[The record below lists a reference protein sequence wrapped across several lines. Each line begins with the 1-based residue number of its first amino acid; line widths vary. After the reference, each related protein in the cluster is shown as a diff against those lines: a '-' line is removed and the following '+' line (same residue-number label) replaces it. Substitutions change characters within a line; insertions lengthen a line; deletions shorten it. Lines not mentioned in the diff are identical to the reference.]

1 MIYVSKSVLHDL
13 VLFTDITTPYY
24 YYVLSLRDS
33 RGKITNYNCEM
44 KSSNSRYTKIQLK
57 LADIQA
63 TQRGEYAYK
72 IVMANNANDTS
83 VEGKEVLETG
93 IIKFI

>member
-1 MIYVSKSVLHDL
+1 MIYINKSVIHDV
-13 VLFTDITTPYY
+13 VLITNITTPYY

-33 RGKITNYNCEM
+33 RGNIINYNCGM
-44 KSSNSRYTKIQLK
+44 KASNNRYTKIQVK
-57 LADIQA
+57 LADIDA

-72 IVMANNANDTS
+72 ITMAENAEDTS
-83 VEGKEVLETG
+83 IEGKDILETG